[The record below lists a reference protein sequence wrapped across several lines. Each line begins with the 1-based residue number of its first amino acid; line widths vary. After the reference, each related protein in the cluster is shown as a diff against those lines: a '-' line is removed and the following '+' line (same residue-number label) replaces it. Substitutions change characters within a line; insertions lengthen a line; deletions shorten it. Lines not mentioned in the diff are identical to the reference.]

1 MILGLDT
8 ETTGLPDFR
17 APSDAPHQPH
27 LVQLAMVLLGDDLV
41 ERASVSLL
49 IRPDGWVSGPE
60 ALAAHGITEEMATA
74 LGVPEKTAANLFAQM
89 AYGSGTRLIVGH
101 NVSFDLRIMRIALLR
116 AGFSK
121 EKLDAQ
127 THETFC
133 TMSASSPI
141 LNLPPTGKMAAAGF
155 NKPKPPKLSECIKHF
170 FGEEL
175 EGAHDALVD
184 VRASLRVYHH
194 LQTRAAA

>member
-1 MILGLDT
+1 MILALDT

-17 APSDAPHQPH
+17 APSDAEHQPH

-60 ALAAHGITEEMATA
+60 ALAAHGITEEMAGA

-89 AYGSGTRLIVGH
+89 AYGSGARLIVGH

-116 AGFSK
+116 AGLTK

-127 THETFC
+127 KPDTFC
-133 TMSASSPI
+133 TMNAASAI
-141 LNLPPTGKMAAAGF
+141 MKLPPTEKMVAAGF
-155 NKPKPPKLSECIKHF
+155 TKPKPPKLSECIRHF
-170 FGEEL
+170 FDEEL

-194 LQTRAAA
+194 LQAKAAA

>member
-17 APSDAPHQPH
+17 APSDAEHQPH
-27 LVQLAMVLLGDDLV
+27 LVQVAMVLLDEHMV

-49 IRPDGWVSGPE
+49 VRPDGWVSGPE
-60 ALAAHGITEEMATA
+60 ALAAHGITEELASA

-89 AYGSGTRLIVGH
+89 AYGSGARLIVGH

-116 AGFSK
+116 AGFTK

-127 THETFC
+127 KPDTFC
-133 TMSASSPI
+133 TMNAASAI
-141 LNLPPTGKMAAAGF
+141 MKLPPTEKMLAAGF
-155 NKPKPPKLSECIKHF
+155 TKPKPPKLAECIRHF
-170 FGEEL
+170 FGEDL

-184 VRASLRVYHH
+184 VRASLRVYQH
-194 LQTRAAA
+194 LQKALAA